1 MVHRF
6 HRILYRYRDIGALE
20 VVYCPYWTQA
30 PYLFRHMRPLAAH
43 MQGERGPR
51 LMRQV
56 WDTSSTLRL

>member
-1 MVHRF
+1 
-6 HRILYRYRDIGALE
+6 
-20 VVYCPYWTQA
+20 
-30 PYLFRHMRPLAAH
+30 MRPLAAY